1 MGETPYSKSFRKNS
15 DNGRKIYFFKRK
27 GAETQSFFEHGKHE
41 RHELLSVQAPEV
53 RYKL

>member
-27 GAETQSFFEHGKHE
+27 GAETQIFFEHGKHE
-41 RHELLSVQAPEV
+41 RHELLLFWQQAAF
-53 RYKL
+53 